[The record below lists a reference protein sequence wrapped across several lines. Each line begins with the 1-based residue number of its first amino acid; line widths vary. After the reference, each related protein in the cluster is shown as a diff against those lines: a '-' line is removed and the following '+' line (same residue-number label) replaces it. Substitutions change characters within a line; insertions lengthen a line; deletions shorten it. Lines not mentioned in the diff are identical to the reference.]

1 MIKKMN
7 KKGFTLI
14 ELLVVIAIIGILSG
28 TVIVSM
34 SGAQDSAKD
43 ARIQSGMSQL
53 RSVAEIY
60 LLTNNTYGDGTTNFT
75 TSGDG
80 LALKTDIEANSTET
94 MTVNQDA
101 SNYCMSVPL
110 STGVL
115 CMDSKGKVGSVA
127 CGSAT
132 DCP

>member
-1 MIKKMN
+1 MN

-34 SGAQDSAKD
+34 SGAQGSAKD

-60 LLTNNTYGDGTTNFT
+60 LLKNNTYGDGSTNFT
-75 TSGDG
+75 TADDG
-80 LALKTDIEANSTET
+80 LALKTDINANSTGT
-94 MTVNQDA
+94 MTVNLSDSA
-101 SNYCMSVPL
+101 YCMSAPL
-110 STGVL
+110 NGDGFL

-127 CGSAT
+127 CDSAT
-132 DCP
+132 ACPD